1 MLESFVGNEKESK
14 RIKPKLLKNNVKEI
28 FMSMGENES
37 DSSLAADTLVLADL
51 RGVESH
57 GVSNMLRVYV
67 EQYKNKEL
75 KPAAE
80 MSIIKDNLASCSV
93 DGDKGLGI
101 ITTPKAM
108 EIAIEKAKK
117 TGIGIVTINNS
128 RHLGMAS
135 YHALKALDHNMIG
148 LCVSSCPP
156 QVVPTYGTEPL
167 LGPNPIAIAA
177 PANLKP
183 PYVFD
188 AAMSSV
194 AANKISIAKRLGK
207 NLLPGWITD
216 NEGAPLMEELNP
228 EEYKKNG
235 ENYLLPLGSTREMG
249 SHKGYGLA
257 GMVEILGGILTGGGY
272 GVKPGRPN
280 FGHMVTAYNI
290 EAFMDY
296 NEYIN
301 TMDEWLQMLEDS
313 KPVKNRKVIYP
324 GLTEYNTQKE
334 REENGIPI
342 HLEVIDWFEKINEE
356 LKITQR
362 I

>member
-1 MLESFVGNEKESK
+1 
-14 RIKPKLLKNNVKEI
+14 
-28 FMSMGENES
+28 MGENES

-57 GVSNMLRVYV
+57 GVSNMLRSYV

-75 KPAAE
+75 KPKAE
-80 MSIIKDNLASCSV
+80 ISIIKDNLASCSI
-93 DGDKGLGI
+93 DGDQGLGI

-108 EIAIEKAKK
+108 DIAIEKAKK
-117 TGIGIVTINNS
+117 TGIGVVTINNS

-135 YHALKALDHNMIG
+135 YHALKALNHNMIG

-167 LGPNPIAIAA
+167 LGTNPIAIAA
-177 PANLKP
+177 PANTKP

-216 NEGAPLMEELNP
+216 NAGDPLMEELNP

-235 ENYLLPLGSTREMG
+235 ENY
-249 SHKGYGLA
+249 
-257 GMVEILGGILTGGGY
+257 
-272 GVKPGRPN
+272 
-280 FGHMVTAYNI
+280 
-290 EAFMDY
+290 
-296 NEYIN
+296 
-301 TMDEWLQMLEDS
+301 
-313 KPVKNRKVIYP
+313 
-324 GLTEYNTQKE
+324 
-334 REENGIPI
+334 
-342 HLEVIDWFEKINEE
+342 
-356 LKITQR
+356 
-362 I
+362 

>member
-14 RIKPKLLKNNVKEI
+14 KIKPELLKNNVKEI
-28 FMSMGENES
+28 FISMGENES

-57 GVSNMLRVYV
+57 GVSNMLRSYV

-75 KPAAE
+75 KPKAE
-80 MSIIKDNLASCSV
+80 ISIIKDNLASCSI
-93 DGDKGLGI
+93 DGDQGLGI

-108 EIAIEKAKK
+108 DIAIEKAKK
-117 TGIGIVTINNS
+117 TGIGVVTINNS

-135 YHALKALDHNMIG
+135 YHALKALNHNMIG

-167 LGPNPIAIAA
+167 LGTNPIAIAA
-177 PANLKP
+177 PANTKP

-216 NEGAPLMEELNP
+216 NAGDPLMEELNP

-272 GVKPGRPN
+272 GVRPGRPN

-301 TMDEWLQMLEDS
+301 TMDEWLQMLQDS
-313 KPVKNRKVIYP
+313 KPVKNKKVIYP
-324 GLTEYNTQKE
+324 GLTEYHTQKE
-334 REENGIPI
+334 REKAGIPI
-342 HLEVIDWFEKINEE
+342 HLEVIEWFEKINKE
-356 LKITQR
+356 LKIEQR

>member
-14 RIKPKLLKNNVKEI
+14 KIKPELLKNNVKEI
-28 FMSMGENES
+28 FISMGENES

-51 RGVESH
+51 RGAESH
-57 GVSNMLRVYV
+57 GVSNMLRSYV

-75 KPAAE
+75 KPKAE
-80 MSIIKDNLASCSV
+80 ISIIKDNLASCSI
-93 DGDKGLGI
+93 DGDQGLGI

-108 EIAIEKAKK
+108 DIAIEKAKK
-117 TGIGIVTINNS
+117 TGIGVVTINNS

-135 YHALKALDHNMIG
+135 YHALKALNHNMIG

-167 LGPNPIAIAA
+167 LGTNPIAIAA
-177 PANLKP
+177 PANTKP

-216 NEGAPLMEELNP
+216 NAGDPLMEELNP

-272 GVKPGRPN
+272 GVRPGRPN

-313 KPVKNRKVIYP
+313 KPVKNKKVIYP
-324 GLTEYNTQKE
+324 GLTEYHTQKE
-334 REENGIPI
+334 REKAGIPI
-342 HLEVIDWFEKINEE
+342 HLEVIEWFEKINKE
-356 LKITQR
+356 LKIEQR